1 VSELDL
7 ETKRALDAFCEHYQ
21 NDIPLVAV
29 HTAQQRDSVEKL
41 LYSHPSLKSTN
52 YEAMLWLRLGLIDRA
67 HEIVQSANRGISA
80 YIHGIVH
87 RLEGDFWNSKY
98 WFRRVHDN
106 RLFENLSDRVE
117 RAIGLP
123 GFDPA
128 IYTDTVEQFL
138 QSRSPSSHAELSR
151 IAIAEW
157 NAVLAELQESG
168 IS

>member
-1 VSELDL
+1 MSELDP
-7 ETKRALDAFCEHYQ
+7 ETKRALDAFCEGYQ
-21 NDIPLVAV
+21 HDVPLVAV
-29 HTAQQRDSVEKL
+29 HTAQHMDSVTKL
-41 LYSHPSLKSTN
+41 LDSYPALRGSS

-67 HEIVQSANRGISA
+67 HEIVQSANSGVRA

-106 RLFENLSDRVE
+106 RLLENLSDRVE

-128 IYTDTVEQFL
+128 IHTDRVQQFL
-138 QSRSPSSHAELSR
+138 QSRSPASHQELSR
-151 IAIAEW
+151 IALAEW
-157 NAVLAELQESG
+157 NAVWAELQES
-168 IS
+168 